1 MTAPSHLFSVVFPYT
16 ESSMAHKLSS
26 ITGIPIGLIVHF
38 ILSSVF
44 IPYSVFSVYND
55 CWFDL
60 NRTVKSVLVQ
70 KHWFAH
76 RHNVNNKKAEKN
88 RFAQRWLRC
97 FFFWLWVCALKIHR
111 ISILI
116 TSTLWV
122 KFLLKCVIL
131 NLIG

>member
-97 FFFWLWVCALKIHR
+97 FFFGCEYVCWRFIVFR
-111 ISILI
+111 
-116 TSTLWV
+116 
-122 KFLLKCVIL
+122 FLLL
-131 NLIG
+131 LHYEWSFSWNALF